1 MAVAFGA
8 LALSFWYLQV
18 VQFRKYREL
27 AETNHQRTLA
37 LRAPRGILYDRDEH
51 ALVENRESFNIS
63 IVREHSRDI
72 DDTVQKLAAVTG
84 VREVE
89 IRYGLQR
96 GRSQPRYRPIPVIE
110 DATLDQVAAV
120 RARRFE
126 LPDVIVEPVP
136 TRRYPPGRL
145 AAHVFGYVGEASEAQ
160 MATGFKPGDIV
171 GQSGLERT
179 YNRELMGIDGARRVV
194 VNSVGREIRTL
205 EEVPASGGRRVMLTI
220 DGDLQR
226 AAEEGFQLSGHAG
239 AAVVLDPG
247 SGEVLAYVSRP
258 AYDPNTFA
266 TGVEPAIWAALNT
279 DPLRPLTNRAIQGLY
294 SPGSTFKIVVAVA
307 ALEEGLI
314 TPDHKV
320 FCGGAATF
328 YGRPFQCHLRGGHGW
343 VDLRQAIERSC
354 NVYFYTLGNMLG
366 IDRIEKWAKLLG
378 LGVKSGIDLPNE
390 VSGIVPSTAWKLA
403 TRKEK
408 WYAGETIS
416 VSIGQ
421 GQVTVTPVSQAVMMV
436 SVANG
441 GTRQTPHLV
450 RAVDEGDGWKPW
462 PKPAPQSTV
471 RLKPETVAALHDG
484 LWLVVNGA
492 GTGGRARLEGRDV
505 AGKTGTAQVISIE
518 GAKRAAGRTTKDIR
532 DHGWFLFFAPRDNP
546 VIAGAVF
553 AEHAEHG
560 YLAAPIARH
569 IIATYFAKKE
579 GRPLPVFTP
588 PPLPA
593 VTATTA
599 GGQ

>member
-1 MAVAFGA
+1 V
-8 LALSFWYLQV
+8 
-18 VQFRKYREL
+18 
-27 AETNHQRTLA
+27 
-37 LRAPRGILYDRDEH
+37 
-51 ALVENRESFNIS
+51 
-63 IVREHSRDI
+63 
-72 DDTVQKLAAVTG
+72 
-84 VREVE
+84 
-89 IRYGLQR
+89 
-96 GRSQPRYRPIPVIE
+96 
-110 DATLDQVAAV
+110 
-120 RARRFE
+120 
-126 LPDVIVEPVP
+126 
-136 TRRYPPGRL
+136 
-145 AAHVFGYVGEASEAQ
+145 
-160 MATGFKPGDIV
+160 
-171 GQSGLERT
+171 
-179 YNRELMGIDGARRVV
+179 
-194 VNSVGREIRTL
+194 
-205 EEVPASGGRRVMLTI
+205 
-220 DGDLQR
+220 
-226 AAEEGFQLSGHAG
+226 
-239 AAVVLDPG
+239 
-247 SGEVLAYVSRP
+247 
-258 AYDPNTFA
+258 
-266 TGVEPAIWAALNT
+266 
-279 DPLRPLTNRAIQGLY
+279 
-294 SPGSTFKIVVAVA
+294 
-307 ALEEGLI
+307 
-314 TPDHKV
+314 
-320 FCGGAATF
+320 
-328 YGRPFQCHLRGGHGW
+328 
-343 VDLRQAIERSC
+343 
-354 NVYFYTLGNMLG
+354 
-366 IDRIEKWAKLLG
+366 
-378 LGVKSGIDLPNE
+378 
-390 VSGIVPSTAWKLA
+390 GIVPSTAWKLA

-421 GQVTVTPVSQAVMMV
+421 GQVTVTPVSQAVMMA

-593 VTATTA
+593 VTATTV